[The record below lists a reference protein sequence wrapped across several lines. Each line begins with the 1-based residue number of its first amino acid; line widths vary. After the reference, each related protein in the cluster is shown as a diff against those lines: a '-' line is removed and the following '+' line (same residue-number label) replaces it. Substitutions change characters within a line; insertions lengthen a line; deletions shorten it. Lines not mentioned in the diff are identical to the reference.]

1 MSDEK
6 KPAKKKA
13 PAKKAE
19 AQEPEKKGDIR
30 IAIGAKTKLSAEEG
44 IEDWSLKGTE
54 INHKGDRIAV
64 AYLTAQQLF
73 ELGWIR
79 RKY

>member
-6 KPAKKKA
+6 KPTKKKA
-13 PAKKAE
+13 PAKKAN
-19 AQEPEKKGDIR
+19 APEKKGDIR
-30 IAIGAKTKLSAEEG
+30 IAIGAKTKLDSEKG
-44 IEDWSLKGTE
+44 VEDWSLDGIE

-64 AYLTAQQLF
+64 AYLSAADLF
-73 ELGWIR
+73 KLGWVR

>member
-13 PAKKAE
+13 PAKKAK
-19 AQEPEKKGDIR
+19 APEKKGDIR
-30 IAIGAKTKLSAEEG
+30 IAIGAKTKLDSEKG
-44 IEDWSLKGTE
+44 VEDWSLEGIE

-64 AYLTAQQLF
+64 AYLNAADLF
-73 ELGWIR
+73 KLGWVR